1 MAALNPFNPD
11 DVEDDFAI
19 CPDGEGVAQAISS
32 SIKAIDGVGLILNV
46 EYQFLDG
53 PLEGKHA
60 FEGLFLEHTNPQ
72 VVEIAQRSLKRLC
85 GAVGHAG
92 VLSDSDA
99 LHFKPFRLKV
109 GHRKDKK
116 DIDRNTF
123 AYSAIGGAVGA
134 APTTTAGAPAS
145 TPWGKKAA

>member
-11 DVEDDFAI
+11 DIDDDFAI

-32 SIKAIDGVGLILNV
+32 SIKEIDGVGQILNV

-60 FEGLFLEHTNPQ
+60 FEGLFLSHTNPQ

-85 GAVGHAG
+85 GAVGFAG
-92 VLSDSDA
+92 VLTDSEA

-116 DIDRNTF
+116 DVDRNTF
-123 AYSAIGGAVGA
+123 AYTAVGA
-134 APTTTAGAPAS
+134 AGPATAATAGAPAS